1 MARKKDKIRVEL
13 DLPKDDST
21 LTKLYVILGI
31 SMFLGVASFGFWVT
45 NSGFLPTT
53 NDAPMFINLA
63 CGPEYANIPQHTI
76 YDNDTLCQPAG
87 IALLADRPAT
97 SVYESSAE
105 WTDFHDQAQEFTIP
119 GSADAHQIAGH
130 QTQVMVQMNEVSAAA
145 AVAYEVYMV
154 DLEDDSDIG
163 NRATCQSSDPA
174 SECVYG
180 PWEVEPGDGYSLVIS
195 SLGTPDISRADFTI
209 TVDYYDG
216 VPDNMNNASLWIG
229 PELELGSLSLRPA
242 MFLNFFG
249 LGFFFLFFPASF
261 YWDRVQKRIND
272 MEEKFPDFLRD
283 LAEYWKGGLSMTI
296 AVQTLASSE
305 YGTMNDEVKKMSDQL
320 SWGISFGNVIG
331 LFADRVNTPL
341 VKRAISLIQEAN
353 RAGGKISDI
362 LVTAANDSREIK
374 FLEGE
379 RVRAISSYIAVI
391 WVSYGVF
398 LGVIV
403 VLTKVFIPAI
413 ASSNSGD
420 SGDGGGSSLGN
431 MTIRNI
437 DPLFFL
443 TIFYYGVTMQ
453 AMGNGAMAGL
463 MSTGRFSSGMRHA
476 GMMILLALLAF
487 NVIAYTP
494 DLIGVEELGEVLPR
508 GTPYRVGG

>member
-1 MARKKDKIRVEL
+1 
-13 DLPKDDST
+13 
-21 LTKLYVILGI
+21 
-31 SMFLGVASFGFWVT
+31 
-45 NSGFLPTT
+45 
-53 NDAPMFINLA
+53 
-63 CGPEYANIPQHTI
+63 
-76 YDNDTLCQPAG
+76 
-87 IALLADRPAT
+87 
-97 SVYESSAE
+97 
-105 WTDFHDQAQEFTIP
+105 
-119 GSADAHQIAGH
+119 
-130 QTQVMVQMNEVSAAA
+130 
-145 AVAYEVYMV
+145 
-154 DLEDDSDIG
+154 
-163 NRATCQSSDPA
+163 
-174 SECVYG
+174 
-180 PWEVEPGDGYSLVIS
+180 
-195 SLGTPDISRADFTI
+195 
-209 TVDYYDG
+209 
-216 VPDNMNNASLWIG
+216 
-229 PELELGSLSLRPA
+229 
-242 MFLNFFG
+242 
-249 LGFFFLFFPASF
+249 
-261 YWDRVQKRIND
+261 
-272 MEEKFPDFLRD
+272 
-283 LAEYWKGGLSMTI
+283 MTI

-305 YGTMNDEVKKMSDQL
+305 YGTMNDEVKKMSHQL

-379 RVRAISSYIAVI
+379 RASDLLLHRRHLGLLRRLLGCHRRVDE
-391 WVSYGVF
+391 GVHPRHRF
-398 LGVIV
+398 LQ
-403 VLTKVFIPAI
+403 L
-413 ASSNSGD
+413 GD

-431 MTIRNI
+431 MTIRSI